1 MAKWHG
7 THTARP
13 GTTAQAARDS
23 NAAAKDTT
31 AHHDTLTTAAREP
44 IAITVNL
51 PPNPRPKLQDQLLTP
66 LGTLFVGLLLG
77 WFAHT
82 LTRRRDRLEREAER
96 ADRKV
101 ERDLASAERQK
112 GREAERADRKVER
125 DLASAERQKG
135 REAERA
141 DRKVERDLATAERQK
156 DRQLNRGERR
166 ADRIAEQRDRYVADF
181 IERGYFNM
189 RFLTRDK
196 AREGMT
202 TAGEFS
208 ALGRKAWLYL
218 PDDLA
223 KEMND
228 YTSAYFGA
236 LMHLADDKP
245 MGQNFADFVPRLN
258 ILSERIRASI
268 RNS

>member
-82 LTRRRDRLEREAER
+82 LTRRRDRLE
-96 ADRKV
+96 
-101 ERDLASAERQK
+101 
-112 GREAERADRKVER
+112 REAERADRKVER

>member
-96 ADRKV
+96 ADRM
-101 ERDLASAERQK
+101 
-112 GREAERADRKVER
+112 VER